1 MLINSSVVVNRK
13 DLVVQRTDCRRPVE
27 FLSQALAATILAAL
41 TLAIECAGMA
51 VLIHW
56 VRAYFA
62 RGIKTQSLWHT
73 AVLMIRFT
81 SMTVLLHLLQIL
93 LWAAFYRVR
102 CFGSWESSFYFSAT
116 SYSTVG
122 YGDVV
127 LPPVWRLLGPVEA
140 IMGVL
145 MCGIS
150 VSALFAIATRLI
162 GNEAQSSAEVRS
174 QRNPKTPP
182 TSEKPP
188 GLLHLNSARQI

>member
-1 MLINSSVVVNRK
+1 
-13 DLVVQRTDCRRPVE
+13 VE
-27 FLSQALAATILAAL
+27 FLSQALAATVLSTL
-41 TLAIECAGMA
+41 TLAIESAGMA

-62 RGIKTQSLWHT
+62 RGIKTQNLWQT

-81 SMTVLLHLLQIL
+81 SVTILLHLVQVL
-93 LWAAFYRVR
+93 LWTVFYRVR
-102 CFGSWESSFYFSAT
+102 CFRSWESCFYFSAT

-122 YGDVV
+122 YGDIV
-127 LPPVWRLLGPVEA
+127 LPPVWRLLGPAEA

-162 GNEAQSSAEVRS
+162 GNEAQPVTLKKVA
-174 QRNPKTPP
+174 
-182 TSEKPP
+182 
-188 GLLHLNSARQI
+188 

>member
-1 MLINSSVVVNRK
+1 
-13 DLVVQRTDCRRPVE
+13 VE
-27 FLSQALAATILAAL
+27 FLSQALAATILSTL
-41 TLAIECAGMA
+41 TLAVESAGMA

-62 RGIKTQSLWHT
+62 RGIKIQSLWQT
-73 AVLMIRFT
+73 AVLMTRFT
-81 SMTVLLHLLQIL
+81 SVTIFLHLLQIL

-102 CFGSWESSFYFSAT
+102 CFRSWESSFYFSAT

-162 GNEAQSSAEVRS
+162 GNEAQWSTDARS
-174 QRNPKTPP
+174 
-182 TSEKPP
+182 
-188 GLLHLNSARQI
+188 

>member
-1 MLINSSVVVNRK
+1 
-13 DLVVQRTDCRRPVE
+13 VE
-27 FLSQALAATILAAL
+27 FLSQTLAATILSAL

-56 VRAYFA
+56 VRACFA
-62 RGIKTQSLWHT
+62 REIKTESLWHT
-73 AVLMIRFT
+73 GVLMIRFT
-81 SMTVLLHLLQIL
+81 SMTIVLHLLQIL

-102 CFGSWESSFYFSAT
+102 CFRSWESCFYFSAT

-122 YGDVV
+122 YGDIV

-162 GNEAQSSAEVRS
+162 GNEPQSEGEAQS
-174 QRNPKTPP
+174 QRNPTPVR
-182 TSEKPP
+182 TSGQPQA
-188 GLLHLNSARQI
+188 S

>member
-1 MLINSSVVVNRK
+1 M
-13 DLVVQRTDCRRPVE
+13 
-27 FLSQALAATILAAL
+27 LAAL
-41 TLAIECAGMA
+41 TLAIESAGMA

-62 RGIKTQSLWHT
+62 RGMIRTQSLWHT

-81 SMTVLLHLLQIL
+81 SMTILLHLLQIL

-102 CFGSWESSFYFSAT
+102 CFRSWESCFYFSAT

-122 YGDVV
+122 YGDIV

-150 VSALFAIATRLI
+150 VSALFAIAARLI
-162 GNEAQSSAEVRS
+162 GNEGQLAGSPISADTE
-174 QRNPKTPP
+174 
-182 TSEKPP
+182 
-188 GLLHLNSARQI
+188 NSAASRGERSKPCLTG

>member
-1 MLINSSVVVNRK
+1 
-13 DLVVQRTDCRRPVE
+13 
-27 FLSQALAATILAAL
+27 
-41 TLAIECAGMA
+41 MA
-51 VLIHW
+51 VLIHS

-81 SMTVLLHLLQIL
+81 SMTIFLHLLQIL
-93 LWAAFYRVR
+93 LWAAFYRLR
-102 CFGSWESSFYFSAT
+102 CFRSWESCFYFSAT

-140 IMGVL
+140 IVGVL

-150 VSALFAIATRLI
+150 VSALFAIAARLI
-162 GNEAQSSAEVRS
+162 GDNAQSAEEAQPQPNQSSAD
-174 QRNPKTPP
+174 
-182 TSEKPP
+182 
-188 GLLHLNSARQI
+188 

>member
-1 MLINSSVVVNRK
+1 
-13 DLVVQRTDCRRPVE
+13 VE

-56 VRAYFA
+56 MRDYFT
-62 RGIKTQSLWHT
+62 RGIKSQSLWHT
-73 AVLMIRFT
+73 GVLMIRFAST
-81 SMTVLLHLLQIL
+81 TVLLHLLQIL
-93 LWAAFYRVR
+93 PWAAFYRVR
-102 CFGSWESSFYFSAT
+102 CLRSWESSFYFSAT

-150 VSALFAIATRLI
+150 VSVLFAIATRLI
-162 GNEAQSSAEVRS
+162 GNEAQLSAEVRS
-174 QRNPKTPP
+174 QRKERSPISPKT
-182 TSEKPP
+182 
-188 GLLHLNSARQI
+188 LSA

>member
-1 MLINSSVVVNRK
+1 M
-13 DLVVQRTDCRRPVE
+13 E
-27 FLSQALAATILAAL
+27 FLSQALAATILGAL

-56 VRAYFA
+56 MRDYFT
-62 RGIKTQSLWHT
+62 RGIKSQSLWHT
-73 AVLMIRFT
+73 GVLMIRFAST
-81 SMTVLLHLLQIL
+81 TVLLHLLQIL
-93 LWAAFYRVR
+93 PRAAFYRVR
-102 CFGSWESSFYFSAT
+102 CLRSWESSFYFSAT

-162 GNEAQSSAEVRS
+162 GNEAQLSADARS
-174 QRNPKTPP
+174 
-182 TSEKPP
+182 
-188 GLLHLNSARQI
+188 

>member
-1 MLINSSVVVNRK
+1 
-13 DLVVQRTDCRRPVE
+13 VE
-27 FLSQALAATILAAL
+27 FLSQAVVATILSAL
-41 TLAIECAGMA
+41 TLAVECAGMA
-51 VLIHW
+51 ILIRS

-62 RGIKTQSLWHT
+62 RGIKTQSVWHN

-81 SMTVLLHLLQIL
+81 SMTVLLHLLQTL
-93 LWAAFYRVR
+93 LWAAFYRLR
-102 CFGSWESSFYFSAT
+102 CFRSWESSFYFSAT

-122 YGDVV
+122 YGDIV

-162 GNEAQSSAEVRS
+162 GNESQSEL
-174 QRNPKTPP
+174 K
-182 TSEKPP
+182 SETL
-188 GLLHLNSARQI
+188 GELASRR

>member
-1 MLINSSVVVNRK
+1 
-13 DLVVQRTDCRRPVE
+13 VE
-27 FLSQALAATILAAL
+27 FLSQALAATMLAAL

-73 AVLMIRFT
+73 AVLMIRFA

-93 LWAAFYRVR
+93 PWAAFYRVR
-102 CFGSWESSFYFSAT
+102 CLRSWESSFYFSAT

-150 VSALFAIATRLI
+150 VSVLFAIAARLI
-162 GNEAQSSAEVRS
+162 GNEAQLPAEVRS
-174 QRNPKTPP
+174 
-182 TSEKPP
+182 
-188 GLLHLNSARQI
+188 

>member
-1 MLINSSVVVNRK
+1 M
-13 DLVVQRTDCRRPVE
+13 D
-27 FLSQALAATILAAL
+27 FFSQALAATILSTL
-41 TLAIECAGMA
+41 TLAIESAGVA

-62 RGIKTQSLWHT
+62 RGIKPQNLWQT

-81 SMTVLLHLLQIL
+81 SVTILLHLVQVL
-93 LWAAFYRVR
+93 LWTVFYRVR
-102 CFGSWESSFYFSAT
+102 CFRSWESCFYFSAT

-122 YGDVV
+122 YGDIV
-127 LPPVWRLLGPVEA
+127 LPPVWRLLGPAEA

-162 GNEAQSSAEVRS
+162 GNEAQSVTLKKVA
-174 QRNPKTPP
+174 
-182 TSEKPP
+182 
-188 GLLHLNSARQI
+188 

>member
-1 MLINSSVVVNRK
+1 M
-13 DLVVQRTDCRRPVE
+13 E
-27 FLSQALAATILAAL
+27 FLNQALAAIILSSL
-41 TLAIECAGMA
+41 TLAIESAGMA
-51 VLIHW
+51 VLIHR
-56 VRAYFA
+56 VRVYFA

-81 SMTVLLHLLQIL
+81 SVTVLLHLLQIL

-102 CFGSWESSFYFSAT
+102 CFRSWESCLYFSAT

-122 YGDVV
+122 YGDIV

-162 GNEAQSSAEVRS
+162 GNEAQLSADAQS
-174 QRNPKTPP
+174 
-182 TSEKPP
+182 
-188 GLLHLNSARQI
+188 

>member
-1 MLINSSVVVNRK
+1 MNELP
-13 DLVVQRTDCRRPVE
+13 RPVE
-27 FLSQALAATILAAL
+27 FLSQALSATFLGAL
-41 TLAIECAGMA
+41 TLAMECAGMA
-51 VLIHW
+51 VLIHL

-73 AVLMIRFT
+73 GVLMIRFT
-81 SMTVLLHLLQIL
+81 SVTILLHLLQTL
-93 LWAAFYRVR
+93 LWAAFYRLR
-102 CFGSWESSFYFSAT
+102 CFRSWESSFYFSAT

-150 VSALFAIATRLI
+150 VSVLFAIATRLI
-162 GNEAQSSAEVRS
+162 GNDAQWSAEPRS
-174 QRNPKTPP
+174 
-182 TSEKPP
+182 
-188 GLLHLNSARQI
+188 

>member
-1 MLINSSVVVNRK
+1 MLS
-13 DLVVQRTDCRRPVE
+13 T
-27 FLSQALAATILAAL
+27 L

-56 VRAYFA
+56 VRASFA
-62 RGIKTQSLWHT
+62 RGIKMQSLWHT

-81 SMTVLLHLLQIL
+81 SVTILLHLLQIL
-93 LWAAFYRVR
+93 LWAAFYRLR
-102 CFGSWESSFYFSAT
+102 CFRSWESCFYFSAT

-122 YGDVV
+122 YGDIV

-162 GNEAQSSAEVRS
+162 GNEAQLSADASDLSGIGKLRGRGSSRQARS
-174 QRNPKTPP
+174 QFGKKIAN
-182 TSEKPP
+182 
-188 GLLHLNSARQI
+188 

>member
-1 MLINSSVVVNRK
+1 
-13 DLVVQRTDCRRPVE
+13 VE
-27 FLSQALAATILAAL
+27 FLSQALATTILSTL

-56 VRAYFA
+56 LRAYFA

-81 SMTVLLHLLQIL
+81 SVTVLLHLLQIL

-102 CFGSWESSFYFSAT
+102 CFRSWESCFYFSAT

-122 YGDVV
+122 YGDIV

-150 VSALFAIATRLI
+150 VSALFAIAARLI
-162 GNEAQSSAEVRS
+162 GNEAQLRGSPISADTEHSADQRAAARLVRS
-174 QRNPKTPP
+174 QFGK
-182 TSEKPP
+182 KI
-188 GLLHLNSARQI
+188 LN

>member
-1 MLINSSVVVNRK
+1 
-13 DLVVQRTDCRRPVE
+13 VE
-27 FLSQALAATILAAL
+27 FLSQALAAAILSTL
-41 TLAIECAGMA
+41 TLAIESAGMA

-62 RGIKTQSLWHT
+62 RGIRIQSLWQT
-73 AVLMIRFT
+73 AVLMTRFT
-81 SMTVLLHLLQIL
+81 SVTILLHLLQIV
-93 LWAAFYRVR
+93 LWTVFYRLR
-102 CFGSWESSFYFSAT
+102 CFRSWEPSFYFSAT

-127 LPPVWRLLGPVEA
+127 LPPVWRLLGPTEA

-162 GNEAQSSAEVRS
+162 GNEAQAEARS
-174 QRNPKTPP
+174 
-182 TSEKPP
+182 
-188 GLLHLNSARQI
+188 

>member
-1 MLINSSVVVNRK
+1 
-13 DLVVQRTDCRRPVE
+13 VE
-27 FLSQALAATILAAL
+27 FFSQALAASILAAL

-56 VRAYFA
+56 MRAYFA
-62 RGIKTQSLWHT
+62 RGIKSQSLWHT
-73 AVLMIRFT
+73 GVLMIRFA

-93 LWAAFYRVR
+93 PWAAFYRVR
-102 CFGSWESSFYFSAT
+102 CLRSWESSFYFSAT

-150 VSALFAIATRLI
+150 VSVLFAIATRLI
-162 GNEAQSSAEVRS
+162 GNEAQLSADVRS
-174 QRNPKTPP
+174 QRKERSSTSPKA
-182 TSEKPP
+182 
-188 GLLHLNSARQI
+188 LSA

>member
-1 MLINSSVVVNRK
+1 
-13 DLVVQRTDCRRPVE
+13 VE
-27 FLSQALAATILAAL
+27 FLGQALAAAILSTL
-41 TLAIECAGMA
+41 TLAIESAGMA

-62 RGIKTQSLWHT
+62 RGIRIQSLWQT
-73 AVLMIRFT
+73 AVLMTRFT
-81 SMTVLLHLLQIL
+81 SVTILLHLLQIV
-93 LWAAFYRVR
+93 LWTVFYRLR
-102 CFGSWESSFYFSAT
+102 CFRSWEPSFYFSAT

-127 LPPVWRLLGPVEA
+127 LPPVWRLLGPTEA

-162 GNEAQSSAEVRS
+162 GNEAQAEARS
-174 QRNPKTPP
+174 
-182 TSEKPP
+182 
-188 GLLHLNSARQI
+188 

>member
-1 MLINSSVVVNRK
+1 
-13 DLVVQRTDCRRPVE
+13 VE

-56 VRAYFA
+56 MRDYFT
-62 RGIKTQSLWHT
+62 RGIKSQSLWHT
-73 AVLMIRFT
+73 GVLMIRFA
-81 SMTVLLHLLQIL
+81 SMTVLLHLVQIL
-93 LWAAFYRVR
+93 PWAAFYRVR
-102 CFGSWESSFYFSAT
+102 CLRSWESSFYFSAT

-150 VSALFAIATRLI
+150 VSVLFAIATRLI
-162 GNEAQSSAEVRS
+162 GNEAQLSAEVRS
-174 QRNPKTPP
+174 QRKERSPISPKT
-182 TSEKPP
+182 
-188 GLLHLNSARQI
+188 LSA

>member
-1 MLINSSVVVNRK
+1 MLS
-13 DLVVQRTDCRRPVE
+13 T
-27 FLSQALAATILAAL
+27 L

-56 VRAYFA
+56 VRASFA
-62 RGIKTQSLWHT
+62 RGIKTQNLWQT

-81 SMTVLLHLLQIL
+81 SVTILLHLVQVL
-93 LWAAFYRVR
+93 LWTVFYRVR
-102 CFGSWESSFYFSAT
+102 CFRSWESCFYFSAT

-122 YGDVV
+122 YGDIV

-150 VSALFAIATRLI
+150 VSALFAIAARLI
-162 GNEAQSSAEVRS
+162 GNETQLSAEVRS
-174 QRNPKTPP
+174 
-182 TSEKPP
+182 
-188 GLLHLNSARQI
+188 

>member
-1 MLINSSVVVNRK
+1 
-13 DLVVQRTDCRRPVE
+13 VE
-27 FLSQALAATILAAL
+27 FLSQALAAAILSTL

-51 VLIHW
+51 VLIHS
-56 VRAYFA
+56 VRAFFA
-62 RGIKTQSLWHT
+62 RGIKTQSLWNT

-81 SMTVLLHLLQIL
+81 SMTIFLHLLQIL
-93 LWAAFYRVR
+93 LWATFYRLR
-102 CFGSWESSFYFSAT
+102 CFRSWESCFYFSAT

-162 GNEAQSSAEVRS
+162 GNEAQLSAEARS
-174 QRNPKTPP
+174 
-182 TSEKPP
+182 
-188 GLLHLNSARQI
+188 

>member
-1 MLINSSVVVNRK
+1 
-13 DLVVQRTDCRRPVE
+13 VE
-27 FLSQALAATILAAL
+27 FLSQALAAFILSTL
-41 TLAIECAGMA
+41 TVAIECAGMA

-56 VRAYFA
+56 ARAYFA
-62 RGIKTQSLWHT
+62 RGIMTQRVWHT

-81 SMTVLLHLLQIL
+81 IMTILLHLLQIL
-93 LWAAFYRVR
+93 LWTAFYRVR
-102 CFGSWESSFYFSAT
+102 CFRSWESCLYFSAT

-150 VSALFAIATRLI
+150 VSVLFAIATRLI
-162 GNEAQSSAEVRS
+162 GNEAQL
-174 QRNPKTPP
+174 P
-182 TSEKPP
+182 TD
-188 GLLHLNSARQI
+188 ARP

>member
-1 MLINSSVVVNRK
+1 
-13 DLVVQRTDCRRPVE
+13 VE
-27 FLSQALAATILAAL
+27 FLSQALAATVLSAL

-51 VLIHW
+51 MLIHW

-62 RGIKTQSLWHT
+62 RGIKTQSLWYT
-73 AVLMIRFT
+73 GVLMTRFA
-81 SMTVLLHLLQIL
+81 SMTILLHLLQIV

-102 CFGSWESSFYFSAT
+102 CFRSWESCFYFSAT

-127 LPPVWRLLGPVEA
+127 LPLVWRLLGPVEA

-150 VSALFAIATRLI
+150 VSTLFAIAARLI
-162 GNEAQSSAEVRS
+162 GSEAKLSGEA
-174 QRNPKTPP
+174 
-182 TSEKPP
+182 
-188 GLLHLNSARQI
+188 